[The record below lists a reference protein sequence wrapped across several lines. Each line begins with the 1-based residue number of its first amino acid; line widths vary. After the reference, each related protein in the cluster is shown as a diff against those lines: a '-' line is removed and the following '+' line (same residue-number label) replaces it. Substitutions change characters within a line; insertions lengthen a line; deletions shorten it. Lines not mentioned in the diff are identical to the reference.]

1 VGLNYVL
8 DTNAIIYAQKGMLTE
23 GLPLGQHFVSVIT
36 EIELLSF
43 PHLTTEQEQALL
55 DLLGDVTVI
64 TIDDEVK
71 RKAIDLRRRH
81 HLRIPDAI
89 IAATA
94 IMLDAQLLTNDAKL
108 AAVPGLRCSSLP
120 LNPA

>member
-1 VGLNYVL
+1 MNYVL
-8 DTNAIIYAQKGMLTE
+8 DTNAVIYAQKGVLTE
-23 GLPLGQHFVSVIT
+23 GLPLGRHFVSVIT

-43 PHLTTEQEQALL
+43 AHLTTQQEQALL

-64 TIDDEVK
+64 TIDHEVK
-71 RKAIDLRRRH
+71 RGAIDLRRRH
-81 HLRIPDAI
+81 RLRIPDAI

-108 AAVPGLRCSSLP
+108 AALPGLRCRSLHLSST
-120 LNPA
+120 